1 VPFENRFARAFTAVN
16 IEREAP
22 AASGV
27 YGISNAK
34 SWIFIDE
41 TENIRGSLMEYL
53 ANANGPSADQPSG
66 FSFEL
71 SPSYNR
77 TARRDRLIAELAPIQ
92 KRRPR
97 G

>member
-1 VPFENRFARAFTAVN
+1 MPFENRFARSFTALS

-27 YGISNAK
+27 YGISN
-34 SWIFIDE
+34 SRHWIYIAE
-41 TENIRGSLMEYL
+41 SENIRASLMEQL
-53 ANANGPSADQPSG
+53 ANFSGVTNESPAG

-77 TARRDRLIAELAPIQ
+77 VARRDRDRGIGASAEP
-92 KRRPR
+92 
-97 G
+97 